1 MKYIH
6 IGASL
11 KYASY
16 TIDNISTANKNS
28 LDIWTDCRVELYK
41 VENNAEVLISNDYST
56 KTEYRNDTNEDIL
69 VSIDTANFVSIQN
82 SSKPISYTSHNGII
96 VSYITIAP
104 HESLT
109 SISIL
114 GTTYTEKEKY
124 TISDILKLEIDDK
137 LYICKNARGFI
148 IRKANKKEFL
158 ATINKDNINL
168 ADIYYYEGLPDNTN
182 GCFVVDEKSDIVI
195 HGAKFERNFET
206 SFIRTTDG
214 NEYIA
219 YNSETLLRQ
228 EIDTKLVNT
237 FAPLLDMNKLMYY
250 QIDNVI
256 TRSISADITFI
267 KNYNTTT
274 EFSDWSLGKKDIH
287 IKCNFD
293 FHNTDEYG
301 VDINQLKN
309 IFAISN
315 NIKLE
320 DSYTLNGEKINL
332 SRYIITPPDD
342 MVVNYEIEDV
352 SESIIIEEDLFNKL
366 YYSNLSAIISISTD
380 NITLSSADYSLLN
393 EAGIIIWNADT
404 YIGQTITITYSYK
417 KPISLSFKNLDSL
430 YELVGYSTD
439 AYKII
444 NKEPIILKD
453 VRNNDSY
460 TIDFDGKIPD
470 KIIVRCDN
478 ANFGAIVDKNTVTAK
493 LINKEDLVQIKQGYF
508 YDNNYNE
515 YFLFEHMKSDSIDK
529 WDMIELHY
537 VKKKIDFLQFMQ
549 ATTNHVLDTVM
560 TNSFRNEEL
569 CYINFASQKGIDGIS
584 KLNSLSA
591 CDTYESWDSF
601 RMNISLE
608 TTKNNLGIKF
618 ENTEDSG
625 YAILNISKVV
635 KPNTIISLMASSTLQ
650 VYIAREIKAG
660 DDSMVKSTFVE
671 PIELFT
677 QQDNNKYYAYIF
689 NSDID
694 LSYKY
699 YILVKGYGIIDDII
713 AKEYIEP
720 FAYFRVFS
728 T

>member
-1 MKYIH
+1 M
-6 IGASL
+6 S
-11 KYASY
+11 
-16 TIDNISTANKNS
+16 
-28 LDIWTDCRVELYK
+28 
-41 VENNAEVLISNDYST
+41 
-56 KTEYRNDTNEDIL
+56 
-69 VSIDTANFVSIQN
+69 
-82 SSKPISYTSHNGII
+82 
-96 VSYITIAP
+96 
-104 HESLT
+104 
-109 SISIL
+109 
-114 GTTYTEKEKY
+114 
-124 TISDILKLEIDDK
+124 
-137 LYICKNARGFI
+137 
-148 IRKANKKEFL
+148 
-158 ATINKDNINL
+158 
-168 ADIYYYEGLPDNTN
+168 
-182 GCFVVDEKSDIVI
+182 
-195 HGAKFERNFET
+195 
-206 SFIRTTDG
+206 
-214 NEYIA
+214 
-219 YNSETLLRQ
+219 
-228 EIDTKLVNT
+228 
-237 FAPLLDMNKLMYY
+237 
-250 QIDNVI
+250 
-256 TRSISADITFI
+256 
-267 KNYNTTT
+267 
-274 EFSDWSLGKKDIH
+274 
-287 IKCNFD
+287 
-293 FHNTDEYG
+293 
-301 VDINQLKN
+301 
-309 IFAISN
+309 
-315 NIKLE
+315 
-320 DSYTLNGEKINL
+320 
-332 SRYIITPPDD
+332 
-342 MVVNYEIEDV
+342 
-352 SESIIIEEDLFNKL
+352 NKL

-393 EAGIIIWNADT
+393 EAGIIIWNTDT
-404 YIGQTITITYSYK
+404 YIGQTVTITYSYK
-417 KPISLSFKNLDSL
+417 KPISLSFKSLDSL

-453 VRNNDSY
+453 VRDNDSY

-515 YFLFEHMKSDSIDK
+515 YFLFEHMKSDSIDE

-713 AKEYIEP
+713 AKYHFISF
-720 FAYFRVFS
+720 FALKSSIILEIDTLSCYHLLYS
-728 T
+728 LK